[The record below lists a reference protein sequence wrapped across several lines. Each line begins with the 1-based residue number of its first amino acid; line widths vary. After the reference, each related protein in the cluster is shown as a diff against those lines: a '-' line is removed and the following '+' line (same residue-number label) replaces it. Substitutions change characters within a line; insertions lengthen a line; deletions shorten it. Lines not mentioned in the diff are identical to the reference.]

1 VKRVAITGANGF
13 VGRALCHTLS
23 TEGME
28 IIAVIHSGDVPQG
41 ASETHRIGDITDR
54 TALRAAF
61 EGVDAIVHLAGRAHV
76 MQDDAADPL
85 AEYRRIN
92 VEGTK
97 NVTDCAADAGAQRVV
112 FLSSI
117 KVNGERTDGKPFSET
132 DAPAPEDAY
141 GVTKCEAEEALFE
154 IARARGID
162 AVCLRPPLVY
172 GPGVRANFAAL
183 MKLCDSG
190 LPLPFGGV
198 TGNRRS
204 LIFVG
209 NLTSAI
215 AAALS
220 HKNAA
225 GRTFLVRDGEDLSTA
240 GLIRALRLALGRS
253 PRLLSVP
260 ASWLNALLCLIGRRA
275 MAERLL
281 GSLAIDD
288 SAFRTALNWTPPF
301 SIADAM
307 ESTTRASQN
316 AGKSG
321 S

>member
-23 TEGME
+23 TKGTE
-28 IIAVIHSGDVPQG
+28 IIAVIRSGDSPQG
-41 ASETHRIGDITDR
+41 ARETHRIGDITDR
-54 TALRAAF
+54 AALRAAF
-61 EGVDAIVHLAGRAHV
+61 EGVDAVVHLAGRAHV

-97 NVTDCAADAGAQRVV
+97 AVADCAADAGAGRVV

-117 KVNGERTDGKPFSET
+117 KVNGERTDRNAFSET
-132 DAPAPEDAY
+132 DAPAPEDPY
-141 GVTKCEAEEALFE
+141 GVTKQEAENALFE
-154 IARARGID
+154 IAGAHGIE

-190 LPLPFGGV
+190 LPLPFGGA
-198 TGNRRS
+198 TLNRRS

-215 AAALS
+215 EAALS
-220 HKNAA
+220 HENAA
-225 GRTFLVRDGEDLSTA
+225 GRVFLVRDGEDLSTA
-240 GLIRALRLALGRS
+240 SLITTLRQALGRS
-253 PRLLSVP
+253 PRLLPVP
-260 ASWLNALLCLIGRRA
+260 ASWLNPLLRLIGRRA

-281 GSLAIDD
+281 GSLMIDD

-301 SIADAM
+301 TIADAM
-307 ESTTRASQN
+307 GATARAFQN
-316 AGKSG
+316 AGKPG

>member
-1 VKRVAITGANGF
+1 MKRVAITGAGGF
-13 VGRALCHTLS
+13 VGRALCHALS
-23 TEGME
+23 AEGME
-28 IIAVIHSGDVPQG
+28 IIAVIRAGDSPPG
-41 ASETHRIGDITDR
+41 ANTTHRISDITDR
-54 TALRAAF
+54 AALRAAF
-61 EGVDAIVHLAGRAHV
+61 EGVEAVVHLAGRAHV

-85 AEYRRIN
+85 TEYRRIN

-97 NVTDCAADAGAQRVV
+97 AVAECAADAGAERVV

-117 KVNGERTDGKPFSET
+117 KVNGERTDRHPFSET
-132 DAPAPEDAY
+132 DAPAPEDPY
-141 GVTKCEAEEALFE
+141 GVTKREAENALFE

-183 MKLCDSG
+183 MKLCDSP

-198 TGNRRS
+198 TQNRRS

-215 AAALS
+215 GAALT
-220 HKNAA
+220 HENAA
-225 GRTFLVRDGEDLSTA
+225 GQAFLVRDGEDLSTA
-240 GLIRALRLALGRS
+240 GLIRALRQALGRS
-253 PRLLSVP
+253 PRLVPVP
-260 ASWLNALLCLIGRRA
+260 ARWLTVLLGLAGRRA

-281 GSLAIDD
+281 GSLTIDD
-288 SAFRTALNWTPPF
+288 SAFRSALGWTPPF
-301 SIADAM
+301 TIAAAM
-307 ESTTRASQN
+307 EATAHAFQN